1 METQLLF
8 NIIVGCAGAFGGFLM
23 KSILDSIAELR
34 DADEAIHNRVT
45 VLVSEIPATY
55 VRRDD
60 FVQHL
65 NRIENTLARI
75 EEKIDDK
82 VDK

>member
-23 KSILDSIAELR
+23 KSILDSINELR
-34 DADEAIHNRVT
+34 DTDESLHNRVT
-45 VLVSEIPATY
+45 VLISEIPATY

-60 FVQHL
+60 FIQHL

>member
-1 METQLLF
+1 METQWLF

-23 KSILDSIAELR
+23 KSILDSINELR
-34 DADEAIHNRVT
+34 DTDESLHNRVT
-45 VLVSEIPATY
+45 VLISEIPATY

-60 FVQHL
+60 FIQHL